1 MSKKKLVLSFLKFL
15 VDVFVL
21 SYVDAWKHLEK
32 SLSFLTPLL
41 LVLLIGSVWGWSFA
55 CLFVV
60 LAVFFSAILHLSE
73 LSEKIEKGKW

>member
-41 LVLLIGSVWGWSFA
+41 LVLLIGAVWG
-55 CLFVV
+55 
-60 LAVFFSAILHLSE
+60 
-73 LSEKIEKGKW
+73 